1 MNNVDTTKD
10 DALLTKLAVA
20 RHHLETALSAYE
32 EIRADSAFAAR
43 CQGLIDD
50 IEAERNEA
58 IGRVKLGLRA
68 EEALK
73 TSPAPA
79 R

>member
-1 MNNVDTTKD
+1 MKNVNSTKD

-20 RHHLETALSAYE
+20 RYHLETALLAYE
-32 EIRADSAFAAR
+32 EIRPDSAFAAR

-58 IGRVKLGLRA
+58 IGVLN
-68 EEALK
+68 
-73 TSPAPA
+73 
-79 R
+79 